1 MKRYWPTY
9 WLAIAFAAAWANVA
23 FAASSDP
30 PNYDDPFYS
39 QKGSNPIVGER
50 RLSPFQ
56 QVQESVDPFT
66 GNVNLLHTDVILP
79 GNGGLDLKI
88 QRSYNSRIWGRRDGV
103 PTLVAASEASVMGI
117 GWSFHFGRV
126 RNPFGSGSGK
136 RAVKE
141 APKKAAKPVRAQAR
155 SA

>member
-39 QKGSNPIVGER
+39 QKGSNQIVEER

-66 GNVNLLHTDVILP
+66 GNVNLLHADVILP
-79 GNGGLDLKI
+79 GNGGPDP
-88 QRSYNSRIWGRRDGV
+88 QSPPSENRRVSGRRVG
-103 PTLVAASEASVMGI
+103 PPASAAA
-117 GWSFHFGRV
+117 
-126 RNPFGSGSGK
+126 
-136 RAVKE
+136 
-141 APKKAAKPVRAQAR
+141 
-155 SA
+155 